1 MQNAKPNEPNKDELK
16 KDEIFIGE
24 DLGITVIEVAESDKE
39 KKTSS
44 EGLIVD
50 LTKLSSQSIDFLKQ
64 MQKKMKEEQFKRRK
78 GFFRA
83 IDEDGMLTN
92 FLKKEKNIVL
102 VTSCTA
108 VVLSVIAL
116 INSTNGASK
125 AFETSNEVLSVTKIG
140 ESAGLSEEN
149 VETIVKATSIEVLKK
164 LDADKE
170 KTQQDLRAYIDE
182 QIKKFSTSVNAD
194 VQVQNSQDG
203 LVFTTKDQFADA
215 VEEALSYLRAREQIN
230 IVNSINESYSNA
242 QNTVPDNR
250 KIYGNPKARFVIQ
263 EFSDLECP
271 YCNDFFNT
279 PKAVADA
286 SNGLVAVEWI
296 HTPLSFHEPAATQ
309 EAIAAEC
316 IYDQL
321 GNRSFWTALQ
331 YIFNTTYGNGKG
343 SPNMG
348 VIPDAFGLDSGA
360 YLKCINSPL
369 VANRIEQSKQMAAQN
384 GISSTP
390 SSVIVDTRNG
400 NRVVIGGAQDKMAL
414 MDAIERMNEQ
424 AEANEV
430 DTDTNGLH
438 IKSDM

>member
-92 FLKKEKNIVL
+92 FLKKEKNVVL

-108 VVLSVIAL
+108 MVLSVIAL

-279 PKAVADA
+279 PKAVA
-286 SNGLVAVEWI
+286 L
-296 HTPLSFHEPAATQ
+296 
-309 EAIAAEC
+309 
-316 IYDQL
+316 
-321 GNRSFWTALQ
+321 
-331 YIFNTTYGNGKG
+331 
-343 SPNMG
+343 
-348 VIPDAFGLDSGA
+348 
-360 YLKCINSPL
+360 
-369 VANRIEQSKQMAAQN
+369 
-384 GISSTP
+384 
-390 SSVIVDTRNG
+390 
-400 NRVVIGGAQDKMAL
+400 
-414 MDAIERMNEQ
+414 
-424 AEANEV
+424 
-430 DTDTNGLH
+430 
-438 IKSDM
+438 